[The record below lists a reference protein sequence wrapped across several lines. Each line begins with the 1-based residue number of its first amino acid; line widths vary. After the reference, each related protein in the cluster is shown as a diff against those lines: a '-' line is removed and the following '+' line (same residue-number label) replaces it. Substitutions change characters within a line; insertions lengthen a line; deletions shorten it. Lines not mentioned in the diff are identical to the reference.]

1 MEAGCTFP
9 TSAGIADPGTST
21 PPGYRPRA
29 PAHGALHRLVHDHL
43 ETFLAE
49 ARARSDG
56 DGLPRFVERELR
68 EFLTCGQLARG
79 FARFRCDD
87 CRADLL
93 VAFSCKGRGFC
104 PSCTGRR
111 MASLAAHLVDDVL
124 GGLPV
129 RQWVLT
135 TPHRLRYA
143 LAYDQRLCRRVLAV
157 FIRAVLS
164 FERRRARRRGVADGR
179 GGAVTAIQRFGSAAN
194 LNVHFHSLVVQ
205 GVFAGDGARFVAL
218 PAPSDQDVR
227 RVLAMVRRRVVR
239 LARHHG
245 IDVEGDGIVDGDPCD
260 QFAEESPLL
269 AGLAAASV
277 AGRSAI
283 GCDAGSRALCLGRA
297 PEAAPDD
304 GSVAPC
310 HAHIAGFDLHAGVA
324 VPAGDRARLEHLC
337 RYVLRPPIAQDS
349 LSHAPDGRVC
359 LALRRP
365 WRDGT
370 RALLFDPLDFLGRLA
385 ALTPKPRVNL
395 LLYHGVF
402 APHAARRQGAVARAR
417 EAAQGPAES
426 GPAAGSAAGLSSP
439 PVASGPATVAGPASP
454 GKRGWVRWADLLRRV
469 FEIDVLHCARC
480 GGRLRFVAAIDDPE
494 VVRRILSHL
503 GLPTSIEP
511 PLPARSP
518 PGLTQESFEWA

>member
-1 MEAGCTFP
+1 MPVVAG
-9 TSAGIADPGTST
+9 AADPGGLT
-21 PPGYRPRA
+21 PPGYRPRS
-29 PAHGALHRLVHDHL
+29 PEHGVLCKVVHQHL
-43 ETFLAE
+43 LAE

-79 FARFRCDD
+79 FVRFRCDE

-111 MASLAAHLVDDVL
+111 MASLAAHLVDDVF

-143 LAYDQRLCRRVLAV
+143 LAYDQRLCRRVLTV
-157 FIRAVLS
+157 FLRAVLS
-164 FERRRARRRGVADGR
+164 FERRRAKRRGVADGR

-205 GVFAGDGARFVAL
+205 GVFAGDGARFVPL
-218 PAPSDQDVR
+218 PAPSDRDVW
-227 RVLAMVRRRVVR
+227 RVLATVRRRIVR
-239 LARHHG
+239 LARRHG
-245 IDVEGDGIVDGDPCD
+245 IDVEGDGIVDGDRRD
-260 QFAEESPLL
+260 ELAEESPLL

-283 GCDAGSRALCLGRA
+283 GAEAGSRAVRLGRA
-297 PEAAPDD
+297 AEAAPDD
-304 GSVAPC
+304 GSGAPC

-324 VPAGDRARLEHLC
+324 VPAGGRARLEHLC

-349 LSHAPDGRVC
+349 LAIAPDGRVR

-365 WRDGT
+365 WRDGP

-402 APHAARRQGAVARAR
+402 APHAARRRAAVALAR
-417 EAAQGPAES
+417 DVAEGAAEHGPVSGSPEAS
-426 GPAAGSAAGLSSP
+426 SSP
-439 PVASGPATVAGPASP
+439 PTADGSLAGDQEEA
-454 GKRGWVRWADLLRRV
+454 GTRRRCGWERWADLLRRV
-469 FEIDVLHCARC
+469 FEIDVLHCGRC
-480 GGRLRFVAAIDDPE
+480 GGRLRFVAAIDDPD
-494 VVRRILSHL
+494 VVRRILGHL
-503 GLPTSIEP
+503 GLPTSLAP
-511 PLPARSP
+511 PLPARPP
-518 PGLTQESFEWA
+518 PGIAQASFDWA